1 MRIYCILSRA
11 EQSRAE
17 QNRTEQNRT
26 EQNRTE
32 QNRTDKS
39 VLFGVCQRDN
49 YRLTAR
55 TMHAAIQLRASCVF
69 SRPRACG
76 ARR

>member
-17 QNRTEQNRT
+17 QSRAEQSRA
-26 EQNRTE
+26 EQSRA
-32 QNRTDKS
+32 DKS

-69 SRPRACG
+69 SRPRTCG